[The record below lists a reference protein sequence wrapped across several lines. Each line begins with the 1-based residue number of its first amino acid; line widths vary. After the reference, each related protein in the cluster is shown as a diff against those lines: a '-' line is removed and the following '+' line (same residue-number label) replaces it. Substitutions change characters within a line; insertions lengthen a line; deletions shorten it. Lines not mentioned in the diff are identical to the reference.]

1 MRQRQLEDHTAAG
14 AAADLGR
21 AVQGSVA
28 AERELVRRGTIGSVE
43 RRHDVEGPGGRELIN
58 PPGVMDVAAQRAVE
72 VAVWGLDLRSE
83 GAASGEV
90 V

>member
-1 MRQRQLEDHTAAG
+1 MRQCQLEDHTASG
-14 AAADLGR
+14 AAADLRR
-21 AVQGSVA
+21 AVQGPVGSEVK
-28 AERELVRRGTIGSVE
+28 LVRCGAVRSVE
-43 RRHDVEGPGGRELIN
+43 RRHDVEGPSGRQLVN

-72 VAVWGLDLRSE
+72 VAVGGLDLRSE